1 MSCFVERFSGGSACQ
16 CCELK
21 STRLTPPRDKNRF
34 TLDTA
39 TALRE
44 AVIAGQWATASD
56 GCETLPE
63 PKGAALGSVEAMR
76 SFANGGQIPYLF
88 TQDLAPSWHELS

>member
-21 STRLTPPRDKNRF
+21 STRLTTPRDKNRF

-44 AVIAGQWATASD
+44 AVIAGQWAPASD
-56 GCETLPE
+56 GRETLPE
-63 PKGAALGSVEAMR
+63 PKGGALGSAEVTY
-76 SFANGGQIPYLF
+76 SSANGGQTAYLF
-88 TQDLAPSWHELS
+88 TQDLAPSWRMN